1 MSIPVIFLL
10 VTSFRK
16 KTTILTN
23 LRVLSCF
30 VLFPILL
37 HIFVLRQYVCFCAI
51 NALDNMLSVRF
62 FSFKCQ
68 KHLSA
73 DQNLQHVH
81 RYNTG

>member
-37 HIFVLRQYVCFCAI
+37 HISVLTDSMSVSV
-51 NALDNMLSVRF
+51 LSTLLIT
-62 FSFKCQ
+62 CC
-68 KHLSA
+68 L
-73 DQNLQHVH
+73 
-81 RYNTG
+81 